1 MKDNYQKELLKVL
14 EELKVDEKKGLTTQ
28 EVKKRQEKYGINELK
43 QKKKKTIIKMILEQL
58 TDKMIID
65 CFHFIICSRRNCR
78 RFCYLIYN

>member
-43 QKKKKTIIKMILEQL
+43 QKRKRQ
-58 TDKMIID
+58 
-65 CFHFIICSRRNCR
+65 S
-78 RFCYLIYN
+78 